1 MARERCVRVVE
12 IVVGEVGKQSS
23 IFTRTLKHIVFR
35 PMWRVPESI
44 KVRELWPSMLRGGGL
59 MKQYGLELETKDG
72 KPLNWRTM
80 DWTLSIAGHGAERA
94 QSEPD
99 RAVRVW
105 VQAGWAF

>member
-1 MARERCVRVVE
+1 MRAL
-12 IVVGEVGKQSS
+12 GGAAAS
-23 IFTRTLKHIVFR
+23 
-35 PMWRVPESI
+35 PW
-44 KVRELWPSMLRGGGL
+44 GGG
-59 MKQYGLELETKDG
+59 T
-72 KPLNWRTM
+72 WRTM